1 MSHVIIAGVILIH
14 IAFICYSVFIY
25 KEHKYKRATKG
36 LLVFITT
43 AVIFDV
49 SATVCMMI
57 GVAEEYFTLHG
68 VLGYSALLVMVI
80 DAVYIWKH
88 YNKFGSEVP
97 FSKTLN
103 RNSKL
108 GYVLWLI
115 AFFTGEMLAVMNH
128 QAAL

>member
-1 MSHVIIAGVILIH
+1 MSYVIVAGVILIH
-14 IAFICYSVFIY
+14 IAFILYSVFIY
-25 KEHKYKRATKG
+25 KEHKYKRATNG
-36 LLVFITT
+36 LLVFITA
-43 AVIFDV
+43 AVMFDI

-57 GVAEEYFTLHG
+57 GTAEKYFSLHG
-68 VLGYSALLVMVI
+68 ILGYTALAVMVT
-80 DAVYIWKH
+80 DAIFIWRH

-108 GYVLWLI
+108 GYILWLI

-128 QAAL
+128 QAA